1 MKRAIIKRL
10 AGIGFGLLVA
20 VVITEVMARVLVA
33 QGTLPNRMPAD
44 LFAAHAIGWT
54 LEPGLHAAIF
64 STNGLVEVEINKAG
78 FRDRD
83 YPYAKT
89 EGRTRVLVLGDSFTL
104 ALETPQAETFHTL
117 LEARTGAEVIA
128 MAASGY
134 ETQQEYLAYQYIG
147 RDYEP
152 DVVLLVMYVGN
163 DLVGNTRR
171 LDLPHYALNGD
182 GTLSLQGY
190 PYTGAFN
197 LPLVTGQR
205 STFLMRH
212 SMLAFIAGNL
222 FRSRELNPV
231 RDEDLCDYQIAEN
244 YPDPQPDDWAL
255 TEALLLALRDSV
267 EAEGSQF
274 RVVVVPM
281 EFQVEQGYLD
291 EFLNECEKPDWAA
304 ETPFQTRLMAFL
316 AEHDIA
322 ALDLL
327 PVLRAQRES
336 GSDALYL
343 AGSDIHW
350 TAEGHVVVAET
361 LAHWLDLE

>member
-1 MKRAIIKRL
+1 MKRTILKSL

-20 VVITEVMARVLVA
+20 VVIAEVMVRVLVA
-33 QGTLPNRMPAD
+33 QGTLPSRMPAD

-54 LEPGLHAAIF
+54 LQPGLHATIF
-64 STNGLVEVEINKAG
+64 STNGLVDIAINEAG

-83 YPYAKT
+83 YPRAKT
-89 EGRTRVLVLGDSFTL
+89 EGRVRVLVLGDSFTL
-104 ALETPQAETFHTL
+104 ALETPQTQTFHTV

-147 RDYEP
+147 RDFEP
-152 DVVLLVMYVGN
+152 DVVLLVFYVGN
-163 DLVGNTRR
+163 DIVGNDRR
-171 LDLPHYALNGD
+171 PDLPHYVLNAD
-182 GTLSLQGY
+182 GTLNLQGY

-212 SMLAFIAGNL
+212 SMLAFIPGNV

-231 RDEDLCDYQIAEN
+231 RDDDVCDYQLAEN

-267 EAEGSQF
+267 EADGKQF
-274 RVVVVPM
+274 RVVIVPM

-291 EFLNECEKPDWAA
+291 EFLTACEEPDWAA
-304 ETPFQTRLMAFL
+304 EPPFQTRIMAFL
-316 AEHDIA
+316 AEHEIA

-327 PVLRAQRES
+327 PVLRERRAA

-350 TAEGHVVVAET
+350 TAEGHAIVAET
-361 LAHWLDLE
+361 LAQWLDLE